1 MTNTRQEI
9 ETQALYVLE
18 KDSDQSD
25 DTTTPLTPVGDTAAP
40 TIRTKR
46 KATGTPTAKKTQ
58 VDRPLP
64 TSHIPAV
71 YHMSNPAAAI
81 AAYAAIKAVY
91 ARVQFD
97 LRNLKSVLLEEGL
110 IEDYDAEDEY
120 SSSNESV
127 DVFIDAK

>member
-58 VDRPLP
+58 VDQ
-64 TSHIPAV
+64 PAV